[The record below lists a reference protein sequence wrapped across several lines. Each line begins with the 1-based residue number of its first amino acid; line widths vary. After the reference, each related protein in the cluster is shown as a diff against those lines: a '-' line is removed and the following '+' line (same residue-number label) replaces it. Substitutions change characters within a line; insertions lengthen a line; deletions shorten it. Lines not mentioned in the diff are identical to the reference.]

1 MKKVLFICV
10 ALFVGSAAFAM
21 SEEQSAPDDIQDSG
35 SEGDHFLAKMKAD
48 HAAIISEKVML
59 VSRLAQLEQ
68 GFNDYQES
76 YNQLAKKSQSTVR
89 KLRKKQSQLIA
100 ALDAQEASKAM
111 VTSFEKLTAQIG
123 RTRQLSEIATLI
135 SLAWLVL
142 HVVRTY
148 TC

>member
-1 MKKVLFICV
+1 MKKVLLV
-10 ALFVGSAAFAM
+10 LFVGSAAFAM

-35 SEGDHFLAKMKAD
+35 SEGDSFLAKMKLD

-59 VSRLAQLEQ
+59 VGRLAQFEQ
-68 GFNDYQES
+68 GFTEYQES
-76 YNQLAKKSQSTVR
+76 YNLLAKKSQSTVR

-100 ALDAQEASKAM
+100 ALDAQETSKAM
-111 VTSFEKLTAQIG
+111 ITSFEKLTAQIG

-142 HVVRTY
+142 HVVRAY